1 MLFLSLFL
9 AFFTCQGEA
18 VVGRSRTPGLW
29 NRLWL
34 ILRLGIRSAI
44 RTSKTSHF
52 KTFAETSKLTY
63 TMAIDVIQLECK
75 ENKTR
80 NPSSLLGLV
89 PRASAS
95 GRGSGSRHSQTIADT
110 EPSRIRSRSV
120 DVVVVFV
127 GGGFNVVSSA
137 STSVKY
143 SQNCNNFGS
152 GCSNSLLAKFRR
164 QQERYVCN
172 AQAYVPHVGRQLL
185 EISIWSLNT

>member
-1 MLFLSLFL
+1 
-9 AFFTCQGEA
+9 
-18 VVGRSRTPGLW
+18 
-29 NRLWL
+29 
-34 ILRLGIRSAI
+34 
-44 RTSKTSHF
+44 
-52 KTFAETSKLTY
+52 
-63 TMAIDVIQLECK
+63 MAIDVIQLECK

-120 DVVVVFV
+120 VVVFV
-127 GGGFNVVSSA
+127 DGGFNVVSSA

-152 GCSNSLLAKFRR
+152 GFSNSLLAKFRR
-164 QQERYVCN
+164 QQERYVCSD
-172 AQAYVPHVGRQLL
+172 QGYVPHVGRQWL
-185 EISIWSLNT
+185 EISI